1 MEFYGFDLSWQCD
14 QYTTTTTTTTTS
26 TTSTTTSTTTTTTT
40 NFGMRLADW
49 QSELGYNL
57 YTVSGSCG
65 YLLQLT
71 LEALQMLHDCKL
83 SDEII
88 GLADKQSVLSVRF
101 KY

>member
-1 MEFYGFDLSWQCD
+1 MEFYGFDFSWQCD

-26 TTSTTTSTTTTTTT
+26 TTRTTTTTTTTTTT

-71 LEALQMLHDCKL
+71 LEALALLKDRKL
-83 SDEII
+83 YDDS
-88 GLADKQSVLSVRF
+88 SVKRPVQPRLQPLKV
-101 KY
+101 

>member
-14 QYTTTTTTTTTS
+14 QYTTTTTTT

>member
-1 MEFYGFDLSWQCD
+1 MEFYGFDFSWQCD

-26 TTSTTTSTTTTTTT
+26 TTRTTTTTTTTTTT

-71 LEALQMLHDCKL
+71 LEALADLKECKL
-83 SDEII
+83 FDDSSM
-88 GLADKQSVLSVRF
+88 KNSVQPLKIKLR
-101 KY
+101 